1 MKKSTKMSEGT
12 RINRTGMSASSHAT
26 EMNQVPEMTA
36 PTPRNGAFKQAHA
49 VYLKESHALGTVP
62 PPTTMKG
69 AGKAALQAIK
79 GNKAIALVDKICERL
94 AFERTG
100 VRLYEALLTKMEA
113 SSAFDGGPSLEE
125 VQTIRDEELQHARML
140 KGALEQLGAD
150 PTAMTPSADLVAM
163 EGMGLGAVL
172 GDPRTTVGQCL
183 HALIVAELA
192 DNEGWTM
199 LRDLAEQMS
208 QQDLADRFR
217 QAEQEE
223 ARHLEQVRSWL
234 VAHTHSEA
242 QIG

>member
-12 RINRTGMSASSHAT
+12 SINRTGMSTSSHASA
-26 EMNQVPEMTA
+26 MNQVPKMTE
-36 PTPRNGAFKQAHA
+36 PTATNGAFKQAHA
-49 VYLKESHALGTVP
+49 VYLEETHALGTVP
-62 PPTTMKG
+62 PPTTAKG

-79 GNKAIALVDKICERL
+79 GNKAIALVDKTAERL

-100 VRLYEALLTKMEA
+100 VRLYEALLTKMDA
-113 SSAFDGGPSLEE
+113 SSAFSGGPSIED
-125 VQTIRDEELQHARML
+125 VQTIRDEELEHARML
-140 KGALEQLGAD
+140 KDALEQLGAD

-199 LRDLAEQMS
+199 LRDLAEEMGQK
-208 QQDLADRFR
+208 DLAGRFR
-217 QAEQEE
+217 QAEQDEE
-223 ARHLEQVRSWL
+223 RHLEQVRSWL
-234 VAHTHSEA
+234 TAHTRSEA